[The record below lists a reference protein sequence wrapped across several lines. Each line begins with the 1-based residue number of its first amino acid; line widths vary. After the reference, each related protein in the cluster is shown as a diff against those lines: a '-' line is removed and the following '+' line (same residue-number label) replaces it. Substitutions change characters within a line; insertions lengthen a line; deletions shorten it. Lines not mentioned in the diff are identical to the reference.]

1 MVHEKKT
8 CEPSNPTP
16 LIKLLPK
23 VAEELLS
30 KPEFS
35 LAIEERGEAGQ
46 NLITAFGASMPSVE
60 KARSD
65 SSIPKPARS
74 Q

>member
-8 CEPSNPTP
+8 REPSNPTP
-16 LIKLLPK
+16 LIKLMPK

-35 LAIEERGEAGQ
+35 LAIEELGEAGQ
-46 NLITAFGASMPSVE
+46 NLIAAFGTSKPSVE

-65 SSIPKPARS
+65 SSIPKPVKS